1 MSSVSNGERA
11 FGQPQGG
18 CLYTQRGV
26 VKRIE
31 GSDGLKP
38 DSTRTLDRVFD
49 PKSVAII
56 GASDNIM
63 KMGHRCVLSL
73 IETNFEGNI
82 YPINSELE
90 SVLGLKAYPSL
101 LDVPGDV
108 DLAIIVVQAKYVPD
122 ALRECAQKNAA
133 GAVIITAG
141 FREIE
146 DERGASLQ
154 DEITRIANDAGI
166 KIIGP
171 NTFGMVNIA
180 SKLNASFTPIFNHIP
195 SGGISMLG
203 QSGGMCHLVG
213 FQAIDE
219 RVGMNKLVGLG
230 NRCNLGF
237 VELLE
242 YLENDPET
250 RTIILYLEGIE
261 EARAVMEAAR
271 RVTVRKPIVGMKV
284 GESDAA
290 HAAVQSHTGS
300 LAGSHG
306 LYYAAFEQAGIVP
319 AHDTV
324 ELLDIA
330 KALDT
335 ASPPAGNRVAV
346 MSFQAGPGILLTDLC
361 EGHGLRMAQLSPGT
375 VASLKRLWPN
385 LTIRTNP
392 VDLAFVS
399 DMNVVGEAAR
409 LVLDDENVDSI
420 VVFYLDV
427 MSFFTTAVSE
437 QLVPL
442 AKNGKPIIVC
452 ANFPVRLSS
461 STTDEGLAHFHE
473 HGIPVYPLPARAVK
487 ALKGL
492 VRRGEIERRFRV

>member
-1 MSSVSNGERA
+1 MIV
-11 FGQPQGG
+11 
-18 CLYTQRGV
+18 
-26 VKRIE
+26 E
-31 GSDGLKP
+31 GSGGLKAQ
-38 DSTRTLDRVFD
+38 STRVLDRVFH

-56 GASDNIM
+56 GASDNIV
-63 KMGHRCVLSL
+63 KMGHRCVMSL
-73 IETNFEGNI
+73 VEIGFDGDI
-82 YPINSELE
+82 YPINGELD

-101 LDVPGDV
+101 LDAPGDV

-122 ALRECAQKNAA
+122 ALRDCAQKNAA

-141 FREIE
+141 FKEIE

-154 DEITRIANDAGI
+154 DEITRIANGAGI

-242 YLENDPET
+242 YLEDDPET

-261 EARAVMEAAR
+261 EAREVIEVAQQMTA
-271 RVTVRKPIVGMKV
+271 RKPIVGMKV
-284 GESDAA
+284 GKSDAA
-290 HAAVQSHTGS
+290 LAAVRSHTGS

-306 LYYAAFEQAGIVP
+306 MYYAAFEQAGVVP

-330 KALDT
+330 KALDV
-335 ASPPAGNRVAV
+335 ARPPAGNRVAV
-346 MSFQAGPGILLTDLC
+346 MSFQAGPGIMLTDLC
-361 EGHGLRMAQLSPGT
+361 ESHGLTMPQLSPRT
-375 VASLKRLWPN
+375 VAGLKRLWPN

-392 VDLAFVS
+392 IDLAFVS

-409 LVLDDENVDSI
+409 LVLDDENVDSLI
-420 VVFYLDV
+420 VFYLDV
-427 MSFFTTAVSE
+427 MSFFTTAVGG
-437 QLVPL
+437 QLIPL

-461 STTDEGLAHFHE
+461 SATEEGLTRFHE
-473 HGIPVYPLPARAVK
+473 NGIPVYPLPARAVK